1 MNTQKQNRS
10 AELAADALQS
20 LIQALEAGN
29 SEALTNYLTVMARFH
44 QYSWNNCLLIA
55 LQRPGA
61 THVAGFHT
69 WHRFGRFVRKSEKGI
84 AILAPVIVKREVK
97 DEQAA
102 KADSRILQQ
111 PVGFRTAFV
120 FDVSQTEG
128 QELPEFATVKGD
140 AGQYAE
146 RLKSFLQARAIELKY
161 DASISPARGTS
172 YGGSISILPGM
183 TSAEEFSTLVHE
195 AAHELLHR
203 NERRHETSRT
213 IRETEAE
220 AVAFVVSKAIGLE
233 TNTAACDYIKLYN
246 GDAATLSASL
256 NFVQKTA
263 VEILSAL
270 EIPEDVAA

>member
-1 MNTQKQNRS
+1 MNNQNQNRS

-20 LIQALEAGN
+20 LIEALEAGK
-29 SEALTNYLTVMARFH
+29 SQALTNFLMVMARFH

-69 WHRFGRFVRKSEKGI
+69 WHKFGRFVRKSEKGI
-84 AILAPVIVKREVK
+84 AILAPVLLKREVK
-97 DEQAA
+97 DEQVA

-111 PVGFRTAFV
+111 LVGFRTAFV

-128 QELPEFATVKGD
+128 QDLPEFATVKGD
-140 AGQYAE
+140 VGEHTE
-146 RLKSFLQARAIELKY
+146 RLRSFLRARAIGLEY
-161 DASISPARGTS
+161 DATISPAKGIS
-172 YGGSISILPGM
+172 YGGRISILPGM
-183 TSAEEFSTLVHE
+183 ASAEEFSTLVHE
-195 AAHELLHR
+195 TAHELLHR

-220 AVAFVVSKAIGLE
+220 AVAFVVSKAIGLD

-256 NFVQKTA
+256 NFVQTTA
-263 VEILSAL
+263 GKILNAL
-270 EIPEDVAA
+270 EIRDDVAA